1 MPWEQKRIVAAKAK
15 LNKEADRVKAKTGAR
30 TVAIIAFFDDGGPS
44 LMLLEGGTAPVP
56 SEQLYGSLHAIY
68 VRNRQAIEAQAK
80 DQPKP
85 TNDEPPAV
93 Q

>member
-1 MPWEQKRIVAAKAK
+1 MPWEQKRITAAKAK
-15 LNKEADRVKAKTGAR
+15 LDKEADRVKAKLGAR
-30 TVAIIAFFDDGGPS
+30 TIAIIAFFDDGSPS

-68 VRNRQAIEAQAK
+68 VRNRESLEAKEK

>member
-1 MPWEQKRIVAAKAK
+1 MPWEEKRLKAAKAK
-15 LNKEADRVKAKTGAR
+15 LDKEADRVKAKTGAR
-30 TVAIIAFFDDGGPS
+30 TVAIIAFFDDGSPS
-44 LMLLEGGTAPVP
+44 LMLLEGGTAPVS

-68 VRNRQAIEAQAK
+68 VRNRQALEAKEK

-85 TNDEPPAV
+85 TNDEPSTV

>member
-1 MPWEQKRIVAAKAK
+1 
-15 LNKEADRVKAKTGAR
+15 
-30 TVAIIAFFDDGGPS
+30 
-44 LMLLEGGTAPVP
+44 MLLEGGTAPVP

-68 VRNRQAIEAQAK
+68 VHNRTALEAQAK